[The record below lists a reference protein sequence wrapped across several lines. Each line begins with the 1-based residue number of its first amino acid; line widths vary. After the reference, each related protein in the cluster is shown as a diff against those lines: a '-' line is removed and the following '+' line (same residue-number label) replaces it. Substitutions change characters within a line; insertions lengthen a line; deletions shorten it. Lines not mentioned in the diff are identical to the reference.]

1 MTIATTR
8 WRNRRAW
15 VLDNDALALTVL
27 QGGGHLAALTRRDA
41 PRVSPYWSPI
51 WETVEPWRYSPA
63 RHQAALGSRLL
74 ASIAGHNLC
83 LPWFGGASEAEA
95 AAGMDGH
102 GESSVTRW
110 RAIARQD
117 TAASV
122 SLTCGCVLPV
132 AGIAFTRQIA
142 MKRGANTIRIRERLR
157 SLVRRDQ
164 PFTMC
169 QHVTLSPPF
178 LEKGVTL
185 FDAPA
190 TRSHTFPTPFEG
202 RQTLKT
208 DAAFAW
214 PDAPLAAGGTVS
226 ARTIP
231 RATRRSSD
239 FTTQLMDPRRDA
251 AWFSALN
258 PRLGLALAYVWRRE
272 DFPWL
277 GMWTENYGRPRP
289 PWAGRSLTRGM
300 EFANTPFPEGLRRS
314 VERGRF
320 HGLPTFRWL
329 PARGSLE
336 FRYEIVYTAAP
347 RDARGVADIRRQDAG
362 YALEW
367 IR

>member
-1 MTIATTR
+1 MKVEPVR
-8 WRNRRAW
+8 WRGRKAW
-15 VLDNDALALTVL
+15 RLDNDVLALTVL
-27 QGGGHLAALTRRDA
+27 QGGGHLAVLTRRDA
-41 PRVSPYWSPI
+41 PDVSPFWSPI
-51 WETVEPWRYSPA
+51 WRTTEPWLYRPA
-63 RHQAALGSRLL
+63 RDKAALGSRLL

-83 LPWFGGASEAEA
+83 LPWFGGASPEEA
-95 AAGMDGH
+95 AAGMEGH
-102 GESSVTRW
+102 GETSVARW
-110 RAIARQD
+110 RALARQR
-117 TAASV
+117 TGTGV
-122 SLTCGCVLPV
+122 SFTCGCELPV
-132 AGIAFTRQIA
+132 AGLRFTRRLT
-142 MKRGANTIRIRERLR
+142 MKRGADTIRVHERVQ

-178 LEKGVTL
+178 VEKGVTL

-202 RQTLKT
+202 KQTLKR
-208 DAAFAW
+208 DAGFTW
-214 PDAPLAAGGTVS
+214 PDAPLAGGGTVN

-231 RATRRSSD
+231 RAVRRSSD
-239 FTTQLMDPRRDA
+239 FTTQLMDPRREE
-251 AWFSALN
+251 AWFSAMN

-277 GMWTENYGRPRP
+277 GMWTENYGRPLA

-320 HGLPTFRWL
+320 HGLPTYRWL
-329 PARGSLE
+329 PARGALE
-336 FRYEIVYTAAP
+336 FRYDIVFVPAP
-347 RDARGVADIRRQDAG
+347 HDARGVADIRREG
-362 YALEW
+362 TRYNLEW